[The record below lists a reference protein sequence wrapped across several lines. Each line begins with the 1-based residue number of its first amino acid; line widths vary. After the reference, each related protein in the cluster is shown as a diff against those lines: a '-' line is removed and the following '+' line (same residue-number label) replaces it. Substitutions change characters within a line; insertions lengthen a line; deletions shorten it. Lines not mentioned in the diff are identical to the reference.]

1 MREATWLLERPP
13 PGCTVA
19 RNSLFRPRLGSI
31 LQTTSLCRN
40 KACCRAIILAP
51 ARNSEEAMWGQVW
64 WRLRLCI
71 QPGGLEKACL
81 SALGGSRKP
90 FIALPFPVRFESRLR
105 ATVFTGPIWRQ
116 VFQIKLSSLLSLKDA
131 CSLREGSLRPSC
143 WFPAAE
149 TSTLINVY
157 LSGWTALLCVL
168 VSC

>member
-1 MREATWLLERPP
+1 MREATWLLERSL

-19 RNSLFRPRLGSI
+19 RNSLFRPRFGSI

-40 KACCRAIILAP
+40 KACCGAIILAP

-71 QPGGLEKACL
+71 QPGDLEKACL